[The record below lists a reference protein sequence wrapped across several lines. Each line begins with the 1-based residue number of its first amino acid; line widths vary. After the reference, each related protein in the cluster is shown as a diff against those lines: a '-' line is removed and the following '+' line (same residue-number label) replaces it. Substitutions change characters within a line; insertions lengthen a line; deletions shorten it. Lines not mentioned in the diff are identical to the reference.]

1 MVLIMKIHAMKSLL
15 PTATTGLN
23 IWTGWGTN
31 FWAKRYCSLL
41 YGILFRG
48 FLDFLGGGGEYVF
61 RKKKWME
68 KMIMY
73 LINCLSLKQEFG
85 KRYDDQLE
93 SNQKFSVEFETGTEY
108 LQWLEL
114 QLPYVEVSDVFVS
127 FEEVKS
133 KSPFTFC
140 LELTSEY

>member
-1 MVLIMKIHAMKSLL
+1 M
-15 PTATTGLN
+15 
-23 IWTGWGTN
+23 
-31 FWAKRYCSLL
+31 F
-41 YGILFRG
+41 F
-48 FLDFLGGGGEYVF
+48 E
-61 RKKKWME
+61 KKKWME

-127 FEEVKS
+127 FEEENS
-133 KSPFTFC
+133 ESPFTFC

>member
-1 MVLIMKIHAMKSLL
+1 MEFCFEV
-15 PTATTGLN
+15 
-23 IWTGWGTN
+23 
-31 FWAKRYCSLL
+31 FW
-41 YGILFRG
+41 IFW
-48 FLDFLGGGGEYVF
+48 GGGGEYVF

-127 FEEVKS
+127 FEEVNS
-133 KSPFTFC
+133 ESPFTFC

>member
-1 MVLIMKIHAMKSLL
+1 M
-15 PTATTGLN
+15 
-23 IWTGWGTN
+23 
-31 FWAKRYCSLL
+31 F
-41 YGILFRG
+41 F
-48 FLDFLGGGGEYVF
+48 E
-61 RKKKWME
+61 KKKWME

-73 LINCLSLKQEFG
+73 LINCLLLKQEFG